1 MPHAW
6 WHKDVVDRGWDAFK
20 DYVVPVGQ
28 DVLEGAVQLPVVK
41 QTLQGIDAIHQK
53 GVVPAVSAPL
63 QYIPFEWQQDAGV
76 EPTPWYRPDLRFQQG
91 SIQPTFDAY
100 MKPEGGV
107 SPSALLDAF
116 TTFTGPGIARD
127 VMGEWFDFET
137 NPQDT
142 IRAKRIDEVS
152 QQREAETGVPIS
164 QRERREIGSDIYKLP
179 PYVRG
184 VAEELPYL
192 AIPPARVARTALQ
205 GARAGPAL
213 STAGRL
219 GAAAP
224 LPRTG

>member
-20 DYVVPVGQ
+20 EYAVPVGQ

-41 QTLQGIDAIHQK
+41 QTLQGLEAIHQK

-63 QYIPFEWQQDAGV
+63 QYIPLEWQQDAGV
-76 EPTPWYRPDLRFQQG
+76 EPAPWYRPDLRFQQG

-116 TTFTGPGIARD
+116 TTFTGPGIAKD

-142 IRAKRIDEVS
+142 IRAQRIDE
-152 QQREAETGVPIS
+152 EASRIEANTGKPLT
-164 QRERREIGSDIYKLP
+164 QRERREVGSDIY
-179 PYVRG
+179 
-184 VAEELPYL
+184 
-192 AIPPARVARTALQ
+192 
-205 GARAGPAL
+205 
-213 STAGRL
+213 
-219 GAAAP
+219 
-224 LPRTG
+224 